1 MPYIVPYDQVHVLIT
16 RQFGNKFGAHNTE
29 PIMREINQ
37 QKGRRS
43 TTMLMVNNFVVIN
56 LN

>member
-1 MPYIVPYDQVHVLIT
+1 MLIT